1 MTDDLWN
8 QSTIIQRMRAVVV
21 TNRREE
27 TFKALQLL
35 VTGVIH
41 MRFPELTDLAH
52 QKVMQTTSIEELH
65 SLGTQL
71 LTANEAGIH
80 ALLATTGD

>member
-8 QSTIIQRMRAVVV
+8 QSTIIQRMSAVVV
-21 TNRREE
+21 VNRREE
-27 TFKALQLL
+27 TLKALQLL

-52 QKVMQTTSIEELH
+52 QKVVQTNNIEELH
-65 SLGTQL
+65 NLSTQFL
-71 LTANEAGIH
+71 ADEADIR
-80 ALLATTGD
+80 ALLATKDD